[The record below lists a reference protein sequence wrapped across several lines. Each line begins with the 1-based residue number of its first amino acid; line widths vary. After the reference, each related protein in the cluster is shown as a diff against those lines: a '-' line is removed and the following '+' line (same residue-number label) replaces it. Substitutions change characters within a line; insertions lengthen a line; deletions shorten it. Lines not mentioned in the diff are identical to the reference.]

1 MGQHRFILPD
11 DPLSWLLFRDRH
23 AGNGPKKFYGDEFV
37 QHLQTTYNPLD
48 VVFRLANETGLVV
61 LNGGGFDGPEWSVR
75 VSLAN
80 LNEKDYIKIGLSIR
94 RILNEYAAN
103 GNLKRNKK
111 LRTVRR

>member
-1 MGQHRFILPD
+1 MGQHRVHSPRR
-11 DPLSWLLFRDRH
+11 STKGWLLFRDRH
-23 AGNGPKKFYGDEFV
+23 AGEFV

-48 VVFRLANETGLVV
+48 VVFRLANDTGLVV

-94 RILNEYAAN
+94 RILNEYAD
-103 GNLKRNKK
+103 KWKSEKK
-111 LRTVRR
+111 

>member
-1 MGQHRFILPD
+1 MGQHRVHSPRR
-11 DPLSWLLFRDRH
+11 STKSRLLFRNRH
-23 AGNGPKKFYGDEFV
+23 AKKFYGDEFV
-37 QHLQTTYNPLD
+37 QHLQTTHNPLD

-94 RILNEYAAN
+94 RILNEYAD
-103 GNLKRNKK
+103 KWKSEKK
-111 LRTVRR
+111 

>member
-1 MGQHRFILPD
+1 MGQEI
-11 DPLSWLLFRDRH
+11 
-23 AGNGPKKFYGDEFV
+23 YGDEFV

-94 RILNEYAAN
+94 RILNEYADKWKSEKN
-103 GNLKRNKK
+103 
-111 LRTVRR
+111 

>member
-1 MGQHRFILPD
+1 MGQHRVHSPRR
-11 DPLSWLLFRDRH
+11 STKGWLLFRDRH
-23 AGNGPKKFYGDEFV
+23 AGMGQKFYGDEFV

-94 RILNEYAAN
+94 RILNEYAD
-103 GNLKRNKK
+103 KWKSEKK
-111 LRTVRR
+111 